1 MFVDIRARPSTDR
14 TPMRS
19 QKAKNTTLTAAV
31 VIAAAVAVTAFVS
44 AASGAAASSSDRH
57 RPTTTTQPSTTT
69 IPSTTTTTP
78 TSSLSDSGAAN
89 CASDGGT
96 LVGAVCNL
104 ADGTLH
110 QQYETLI
117 ASSGGS
123 GPTPY
128 LFKVVGGSL
137 PPGLQLPPDY
147 AIGEHGTI
155 IGGTP
160 TARGTFAFTIQVT
173 DGAGDTAT
181 GNFSLTI
188 V

>member
-1 MFVDIRARPSTDR
+1 
-14 TPMRS
+14 MRS
-19 QKAKNTTLTAAV
+19 CRPKNKTLAAAAV
-31 VIAAAVAVTAFVS
+31 VAALIIAGTAFVS
-44 AASGAAASSSDRH
+44 ATSGAAAPSVGLRGS
-57 RPTTTTQPSTTT
+57 TTQARHSTTT
-69 IPSTTTTTP
+69 SPSTTTTIP
-78 TSSLSDSGAAN
+78 TSAPLSDSGSAN

-96 LVGAVCNL
+96 LIGNVCGL
-104 ADGTLH
+104 PDGQLQ

-123 GPTPY
+123 GPTPF
-128 LFKVVGGSL
+128 LFKVVAGSL

-160 TARGTFAFTIQVT
+160 TARGTFSFTIQVT
-173 DGAGDTAT
+173 DGAGHTAT
-181 GNFSLTI
+181 GQFSLTI